1 MKIAIVANSAWAAYN
16 FRLNLAEFILRE
28 GFEVIFIIP
37 FDYNYSEKLR
47 ENFECYNL
55 AIDAKSLNPIKDLK
69 ILFNLIVLYSKL
81 KPDLVCNFTIKLNIY
96 GSLAARLCNIPS
108 IANITGLGTVF
119 ITTSIVTFAA
129 KWLYKFALL
138 FPSKIFFQNNEDLNY
153 FFEKNIIS
161 NSNVSLLPGSGVDL
175 NKFHFSPVIIKK
187 EKFIFLMISRVL
199 KDKGI
204 YEYIEAIK
212 IIKNNYP
219 SYLIEFQLLG
229 EAKVNNKSAIKI
241 SELNIWVDQG
251 LISYL
256 GVSDEVYNVILE
268 CHCVVLPSYRE
279 GMPRS
284 ILEAFAIGRPSIV
297 SDVPGCRSIVEHKI
311 NGLLCKVKSSEDLAK
326 KMIEMIEFPEETR
339 IKFAENGRYKIE
351 KYFDEKIVIDTY
363 LKSINEILS
372 NEKSI

>member
-1 MKIAIVANSAWAAYN
+1 
-16 FRLNLAEFILRE
+16 
-28 GFEVIFIIP
+28 
-37 FDYNYSEKLR
+37 
-47 ENFECYNL
+47 
-55 AIDAKSLNPIKDLK
+55 
-69 ILFNLIVLYSKL
+69 
-81 KPDLVCNFTIKLNIY
+81 
-96 GSLAARLCNIPS
+96 
-108 IANITGLGTVF
+108 
-119 ITTSIVTFAA
+119 
-129 KWLYKFALL
+129 
-138 FPSKIFFQNNEDLNY
+138 
-153 FFEKNIIS
+153 
-161 NSNVSLLPGSGVDL
+161 
-175 NKFHFSPVIIKK
+175 
-187 EKFIFLMISRVL
+187 MISRVL

-297 SDVPGCRSIVEHKI
+297 SDVPGCRQVVD
-311 NGLLCKVKSSEDLAK
+311 NNVTGLHCKVRDSEDLLIKMKIILKMTTNKRKKMGQMGRK
-326 KMIEMIEFPEETR
+326 KMI
-339 IKFAENGRYKIE
+339 KNY
-351 KYFDEKIVIDTY
+351 DESIVIQSY
-363 LKSINEILS
+363 EQKIIEIC
-372 NEKSI
+372 NQKIK